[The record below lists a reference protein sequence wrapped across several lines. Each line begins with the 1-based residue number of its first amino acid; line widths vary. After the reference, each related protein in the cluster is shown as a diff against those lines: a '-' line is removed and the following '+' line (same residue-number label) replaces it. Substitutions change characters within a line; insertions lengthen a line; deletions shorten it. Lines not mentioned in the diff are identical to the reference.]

1 MKERPDNAE
10 WSTFRRLSVIALTA
24 VFGWG
29 LSSLAIGQ
37 DLDSNGYRTSMGGGP
52 NVAQSS
58 PANSEEQLRQLKQ
71 SLLSLAMQRKARV
84 AASGWTN
91 SSGTMREDVMVFS
104 EIELEKLRPV
114 VRSSR
119 YGRETTKLAYQAD
132 TTQSMCAAQPVRP
145 QRVGLTINLGANTT
159 PANENLARDA
169 ADLVTDGLSGAVV
182 QGALS
187 NVAVLVSG
195 EALGG
200 VPVSTYHRFMTAGP
214 AQQKDLQLRVAIAVE
229 GDTSVLRW
237 FTPSKVVRAP
247 KRLTIEL
254 ALVTEADVVASWR
267 NSFAVESSSP
277 SKRHQ
282 MAWLA
287 LPDQSRAA
295 LTKWLAQAVNDING
309 AISCHGDTAI
319 AFAASGAQAT
329 LQGGRDIG
337 VYAGQRL
344 AILPTSS
351 RMRDRGLQS
360 SLSVMGLAEVVQV
373 GPYSA
378 RVNVYA
384 GPQAGDFEGMMA
396 VPISVLSP

>member
-29 LSSLAIGQ
+29 LSSLATGQ
-37 DLDSNGYRTSMGGGP
+37 DLDSNGYRRSMGGGP

-159 PANENLARDA
+159 PANENLARNA
-169 ADLVTDGLSGAVV
+169 ADLVTDALSGAVV

-187 NVAVLVSG
+187 NVAILLSG

-200 VPVSTYHRFMTAGP
+200 VPDSTYHRFMTAGQ

-254 ALVTEADVVASWR
+254 ALVTEAEVVASWR
-267 NSFAVESSSP
+267 NSFAVESSSQ
-277 SKRHQ
+277 SKRDQ

-319 AFAASGAQAT
+319 AFAASGTQAT

-373 GPYSA
+373 GPHSA

>member
-1 MKERPDNAE
+1 
-10 WSTFRRLSVIALTA
+10 
-24 VFGWG
+24 
-29 LSSLAIGQ
+29 
-37 DLDSNGYRTSMGGGP
+37 
-52 NVAQSS
+52 
-58 PANSEEQLRQLKQ
+58 
-71 SLLSLAMQRKARV
+71 
-84 AASGWTN
+84 
-91 SSGTMREDVMVFS
+91 
-104 EIELEKLRPV
+104 
-114 VRSSR
+114 
-119 YGRETTKLAYQAD
+119 
-132 TTQSMCAAQPVRP
+132 
-145 QRVGLTINLGANTT
+145 
-159 PANENLARDA
+159 
-169 ADLVTDGLSGAVV
+169 
-182 QGALS
+182 
-187 NVAVLVSG
+187 
-195 EALGG
+195 
-200 VPVSTYHRFMTAGP
+200 MTVGP
-214 AQQKDLQLRVAIAVE
+214 AQQEDLQLRVAIAVE
-229 GDTSVLRW
+229 RDTSVLRW

-254 ALVTEADVVASWR
+254 ALVTEAEVVASWR
-267 NSFAVESSSP
+267 NSFAVESSSQ
-277 SKRHQ
+277 SKRDQ

-319 AFAASGAQAT
+319 AFAASGTQAT

-373 GPYSA
+373 GPHSA

>member
-29 LSSLAIGQ
+29 LSPLAIGQ
-37 DLDSNGYRTSMGGGP
+37 DIDSNGYGTSMGGGP

-71 SLLSLAMQRKARV
+71 SLLSLAMQSKARV

-91 SSGTMREDVMVFS
+91 SRGTMREDVMVFS

-159 PANENLARDA
+159 PANENLARNA
-169 ADLVTDGLSGAVV
+169 ADLVTDALSGAVV

-187 NVAVLVSG
+187 NVAILLSG

-200 VPVSTYHRFMTAGP
+200 VPDSTYHRFMTAGQ

-229 GDTSVLRW
+229 RDTSVLRW

-254 ALVTEADVVASWR
+254 ALVTEAEVAASWR
-267 NSFAVESSSP
+267 NSVAVESSSQ
-277 SKRHQ
+277 SKRDQ

-319 AFAASGAQAT
+319 AFAASGTQAT

>member
-1 MKERPDNAE
+1 
-10 WSTFRRLSVIALTA
+10 LSVIALTA
-24 VFGWG
+24 VFGWT
-29 LSSLAIGQ
+29 LSPLAIGQ
-37 DLDSNGYRTSMGGGP
+37 DLDSNGYGTSMGGGP

-71 SLLSLAMQRKARV
+71 SLLSLAMQSKARV

-91 SSGTMREDVMVFS
+91 SSGTMRENVMVFS

-159 PANENLARDA
+159 PANENLARNA
-169 ADLVTDGLSGAVV
+169 ADLVTDALSGAVV

-187 NVAVLVSG
+187 NVAILLSG

-200 VPVSTYHRFMTAGP
+200 VPDSTYHRFMTAGQ

-254 ALVTEADVVASWR
+254 ALVTEAEVAASWR
-267 NSFAVESSSP
+267 NSVAVESSSQ
-277 SKRHQ
+277 SKRDQ

-287 LPDQSRAA
+287 LPDQSRAV

>member
-1 MKERPDNAE
+1 
-10 WSTFRRLSVIALTA
+10 
-24 VFGWG
+24 
-29 LSSLAIGQ
+29 
-37 DLDSNGYRTSMGGGP
+37 
-52 NVAQSS
+52 
-58 PANSEEQLRQLKQ
+58 
-71 SLLSLAMQRKARV
+71 
-84 AASGWTN
+84 
-91 SSGTMREDVMVFS
+91 
-104 EIELEKLRPV
+104 
-114 VRSSR
+114 
-119 YGRETTKLAYQAD
+119 
-132 TTQSMCAAQPVRP
+132 
-145 QRVGLTINLGANTT
+145 VGLTINLGANTT
-159 PANENLARDA
+159 PANENLARNA
-169 ADLVTDGLSGAVV
+169 ADLVADGLSGAVV

-200 VPVSTYHRFMTAGP
+200 VPVSTYYRFMTVGP
-214 AQQKDLQLRVAIAVE
+214 AQQEDLQLRVAIAVE
-229 GDTSVLRW
+229 RDTSVLRW

-254 ALVTEADVVASWR
+254 ALVTEAEVVASWR
-267 NSFAVESSSP
+267 NSFAVESSSQ
-277 SKRHQ
+277 SKRDQ

-287 LPDQSRAA
+287 LPDQLRAA

-319 AFAASGAQAT
+319 AFAASGTQAT

-373 GPYSA
+373 GPHSA

>member
-29 LSSLAIGQ
+29 LSPLAIGQ
-37 DLDSNGYRTSMGGGP
+37 DIDSNGYGTSMGGGP

-159 PANENLARDA
+159 PANENLARNA
-169 ADLVTDGLSGAVV
+169 ADLVADGLSGAVV

-200 VPVSTYHRFMTAGP
+200 VPVSTYYRFMTVGP
-214 AQQKDLQLRVAIAVE
+214 AQQEDLQLRVAIAVE
-229 GDTSVLRW
+229 RDTSVLRW

-254 ALVTEADVVASWR
+254 ALVTEAEVVASWR
-267 NSFAVESSSP
+267 NSFAVESSSQ
-277 SKRHQ
+277 SKRDQ

-319 AFAASGAQAT
+319 AFAASGTQAT

-373 GPYSA
+373 GPHSA

>member
-1 MKERPDNAE
+1 
-10 WSTFRRLSVIALTA
+10 LSVIALTA
-24 VFGWG
+24 VFGWT
-29 LSSLAIGQ
+29 LSPLAIGQ
-37 DLDSNGYRTSMGGGP
+37 DLDSNGYGTSMGGGP

-71 SLLSLAMQRKARV
+71 SLLSLAMQSKARV

-91 SSGTMREDVMVFS
+91 SRGTMREDVMVFS

-159 PANENLARDA
+159 PANENLARNA
-169 ADLVTDGLSGAVV
+169 ADLVTDALSGAVV

-187 NVAVLVSG
+187 NVAILLSG

-200 VPVSTYHRFMTAGP
+200 VPDSTYHRFMTAGQ

-254 ALVTEADVVASWR
+254 ALVTEAEVAASWR
-267 NSFAVESSSP
+267 NSFAVESSSQ
-277 SKRHQ
+277 SKRDQ

-287 LPDQSRAA
+287 LPDQSRAV

-378 RVNVYA
+378 RVNFYA

>member
-24 VFGWG
+24 VFGWT
-29 LSSLAIGQ
+29 LSPLAIGQ
-37 DLDSNGYRTSMGGGP
+37 DLDSNGYGTSMGGGP

-71 SLLSLAMQRKARV
+71 SLLSLAMQSKARV

-91 SSGTMREDVMVFS
+91 SRGTMREDVMVFS

-159 PANENLARDA
+159 PANENLARNA
-169 ADLVTDGLSGAVV
+169 ADLVTDALSGAVV

-187 NVAVLVSG
+187 NVAILLSG

-200 VPVSTYHRFMTAGP
+200 VPDSTYHRFMTAGQ

-254 ALVTEADVVASWR
+254 ALVTEAEVVASWR
-267 NSFAVESSSP
+267 NSFAVESSSQ
-277 SKRHQ
+277 SKRDQ

-287 LPDQSRAA
+287 LPDQSRAV

-319 AFAASGAQAT
+319 AFAASGTQAT

-373 GPYSA
+373 GPHSA

>member
-29 LSSLAIGQ
+29 LSPLAIGQ
-37 DLDSNGYRTSMGGGP
+37 DIDSNGYGTSMGGGP

-132 TTQSMCAAQPVRP
+132 KTQSMCAARPVRP
-145 QRVGLTINLGANTT
+145 QRVSLTINLGANTT
-159 PANENLARDA
+159 PANENLARNA
-169 ADLVTDGLSGAVV
+169 ADLVADGLSGAVV

-200 VPVSTYHRFMTAGP
+200 VPVSTYHRFMTVGP
-214 AQQKDLQLRVAIAVE
+214 AQQEDLQLRVAIAVE
-229 GDTSVLRW
+229 RDTSVLRW

-254 ALVTEADVVASWR
+254 ALVTEAEVVASWR
-267 NSFAVESSSP
+267 NSFAVESSSQ
-277 SKRHQ
+277 SKRDQ

-360 SLSVMGLAEVVQV
+360 SVSVMGLAEVVQV

>member
-1 MKERPDNAE
+1 VKERPDNAE

-29 LSSLAIGQ
+29 LSSLATGQ

-159 PANENLARDA
+159 PANENLARNA
-169 ADLVTDGLSGAVV
+169 ADLVADGLRGAVV

-200 VPVSTYHRFMTAGP
+200 IPVSTYHRFMTVGP
-214 AQQKDLQLRVAIAVE
+214 AQQEDLQLRVAIAVE
-229 GDTSVLRW
+229 RDTSVLRW
-237 FTPSKVVRAP
+237 FTPSKGVRAP

-254 ALVTEADVVASWR
+254 ALVTETEVVASWR
-267 NSFAVESSSP
+267 NSFAVESSSQ
-277 SKRHQ
+277 SKRDQ

-319 AFAASGAQAT
+319 AFAASGTQAT

-378 RVNVYA
+378 RVKVYA

>member
-1 MKERPDNAE
+1 
-10 WSTFRRLSVIALTA
+10 
-24 VFGWG
+24 
-29 LSSLAIGQ
+29 
-37 DLDSNGYRTSMGGGP
+37 
-52 NVAQSS
+52 
-58 PANSEEQLRQLKQ
+58 
-71 SLLSLAMQRKARV
+71 
-84 AASGWTN
+84 
-91 SSGTMREDVMVFS
+91 MREDVMVFS

-159 PANENLARDA
+159 PANENLARNA
-169 ADLVTDGLSGAVV
+169 ADLVTDALSGAVV

-187 NVAVLVSG
+187 NVAILLSG

-200 VPVSTYHRFMTAGP
+200 VPDSTYHRFMTAGQ

-254 ALVTEADVVASWR
+254 ALVTEAEVVASWR
-267 NSFAVESSSP
+267 NSFAVESSSQ
-277 SKRHQ
+277 SKRDQ

>member
-1 MKERPDNAE
+1 
-10 WSTFRRLSVIALTA
+10 LSVIALTA
-24 VFGWG
+24 VFGWT
-29 LSSLAIGQ
+29 LSPLAIGQ
-37 DLDSNGYRTSMGGGP
+37 DLDSNGYGTSMGGGP

-71 SLLSLAMQRKARV
+71 SLLSLAMQSKARV

-91 SSGTMREDVMVFS
+91 SRGTMREDVMVFS

-159 PANENLARDA
+159 PANENLARNA
-169 ADLVTDGLSGAVV
+169 ADLVTDALSGAVV

-187 NVAVLVSG
+187 NVAILLSG

-200 VPVSTYHRFMTAGP
+200 VPDSTYHRFMTAGH

-254 ALVTEADVVASWR
+254 ALD
-267 NSFAVESSSP
+267 
-277 SKRHQ
+277 
-282 MAWLA
+282 
-287 LPDQSRAA
+287 
-295 LTKWLAQAVNDING
+295 
-309 AISCHGDTAI
+309 
-319 AFAASGAQAT
+319 
-329 LQGGRDIG
+329 RD
-337 VYAGQRL
+337 
-344 AILPTSS
+344 
-351 RMRDRGLQS
+351 
-360 SLSVMGLAEVVQV
+360 
-373 GPYSA
+373 
-378 RVNVYA
+378 
-384 GPQAGDFEGMMA
+384 
-396 VPISVLSP
+396 